1 MRRLRHVI
9 KRLIEDIRASPLVE
23 EGMLIG
29 ISIIM
34 LTMLL
39 SLVSGIFGGVKNA
52 LDGANGSMN
61 SIFDQ
66 IASELNQ
73 IWQYVSGLFGSGG

>member
-1 MRRLRHVI
+1 MVSIKKFL

-29 ISIIM
+29 VSIIM

-39 SLVSGIFGGVKNA
+39 SLISGIFGGVKNA
-52 LDGANGSMN
+52 FEGTNASMD
-61 SIFDQ
+61 SIFGQ
-66 IASELNQ
+66 ISEELNK
-73 IWQYVSGLFGSGG
+73 IWEYVSSLFGK